1 MATIDLGKVAFTHKG
16 TYNSGTTY
24 EDKDVVQ
31 FTDGDITST
40 FVYINSTSASGQ
52 TPSTGGTVNSAYW
65 SLMAKGQPQTFNSTN
80 LTNDIS
86 TLAIRQA
93 TSENKGAYNT
103 NSMYVDVFQ
112 DSTGITNLTNAS
124 RNVDEY
130 MSTISFNGGLETDSV
145 FMADGVSNLNDK
157 VNSITGSTND
167 ISNAG
172 GTPTTSSTN
181 RKWTGYDV
189 IDANSG
195 TIKYDGIENYWN
207 GSGAYTVDFWLA
219 HKSGG
224 VTGRNRLFTW
234 DATGYYVYQTYGVDY
249 GSGSADFNAYAN
261 NNGVAYE
268 YPVTGTFNLPTTDLN
283 WHHYRYVRDASNNH
297 YYYFDGTLV
306 GSRAQSGYGSDSSTI
321 SNRDFRISG
330 RRSGSTTGTE
340 FVGGYYTDVIITPR
354 ALSTGSSY
362 TVPTEKAQQIANA
375 TGSFESNAI
384 TAPSNISK
392 MGAIVSYKD
401 ASGTNALNTDI
412 VLKLS
417 ADNGSNYATA
427 TLSALPNYSS
437 SIKMA
442 KVNDVTVTAGTNL
455 KYKLEFANQAV
466 NSKEAQ
472 ILGVSLMY

>member
-31 FTDGDITST
+31 YTDGDVTST

-52 TPSTGGTVNSAYW
+52 TPSTGGTVNSSYW

-103 NSMYVDVFQ
+103 NSFYVDVFQ

-124 RNVDEY
+124 RSTSEY
-130 MSTISFNGGLETDSV
+130 MSTVSFSGGLQSDSI
-145 FMADGVSNLNDK
+145 FMVDGHNSSLNDK
-157 VNSITGSTND
+157 VNSISASTND
-167 ISNAG
+167 ISG
-172 GTPTTSSTN
+172 TSGTPGTTTNSSYI
-181 RKWTGYDV
+181 KWTGYGVADL
-189 IDANSG
+189 NGG
-195 TIKYDGIENYWN
+195 TLKYDGLENYWN
-207 GSGAYTVDFWLA
+207 GSGDYTVDFWL
-219 HKSGG
+219 KNDGTPSS
-224 VTGRNRLFTW
+224 RKRFWSW
-234 DATGYYVYQTYGVDY
+234 DNSSYQILQTYGVDY
-249 GSGSADFNAYAN
+249 ASAADFNGYAQD
-261 NNGVAYE
+261 GSTGYE
-268 YPVTGTFNLPTTDLN
+268 YPVSGTFDYQSGNTAWN
-283 WHHYRYVRDASNNH
+283 HFRYVRASNTH
-297 YYYFDGTLV
+297 YYYFNGTLI
-306 GSRAQSGYGSDSSTI
+306 GSRAQTNLSDSSTI
-321 SNRDFRISG
+321 SNNDFRISG
-330 RRSGSTTGTE
+330 RRSGASSGTE
-340 FVGGYYTDVIITPR
+340 FFDAYYTDFIITPR

-362 TVPTEKAQQIANA
+362 TLPTEKAQQVANA

-442 KVNDVTVTAGTNL
+442 KVNDLSVTAGTNL